1 MVDIQFMHTSL
12 PVISCTG
19 IPPTKGHWFFFKLRS
34 ENVVWLVTQPRDDSA
49 FLLGDIQNV
58 PRICEEWNPGVH
70 WDLYFGFD
78 FLKHPVGRSGY
89 TGQIYEQFFKE
100 TRKNVFPEFTS
111 QRERDLFS
119 VLKTYTLAA
128 FLFCAN
134 LNVSLLSNKC
144 KSFSSNT
151 NRNQLASVNRE
162 PHTFHIFF
170 LHENHWL

>member
-34 ENVVWLVTQPRDDSA
+34 ENVVWLVTQPRRPTVHFCLVTFKMCPEFVKSEILEYTEISISVLIFKASCRTLWVNRINFWA
-49 FLLGDIQNV
+49 F
-58 PRICEEWNPGVH
+58 
-70 WDLYFGFD
+70 
-78 FLKHPVGRSGY
+78 FLKKQGKTYFQSSHL
-89 TGQIYEQFFKE
+89 
-100 TRKNVFPEFTS
+100 
-111 QRERDLFS
+111 RERDLFS

>member
-78 FLKHPVGRSGY
+78 LLKHTVYRINFWAILLQKQGKTYQS
-89 TGQIYEQFFKE
+89 
-100 TRKNVFPEFTS
+100 S
-111 QRERDLFS
+111 HLREREISS
-119 VLKTYTLAA
+119 VYLRHTP
-128 FLFCAN
+128 
-134 LNVSLLSNKC
+134 SLLFYFVPIWTCHSYLISARASQPIEINLLLQTVSHILFTY
-144 KSFSSNT
+144 SFFIKIIGF
-151 NRNQLASVNRE
+151 R
-162 PHTFHIFF
+162 
-170 LHENHWL
+170 